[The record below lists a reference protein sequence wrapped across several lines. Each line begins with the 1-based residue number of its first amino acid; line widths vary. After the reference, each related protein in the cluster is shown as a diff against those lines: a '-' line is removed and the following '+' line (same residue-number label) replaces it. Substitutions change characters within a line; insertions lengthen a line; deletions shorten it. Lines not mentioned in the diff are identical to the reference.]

1 MQEAR
6 LAKVYAKSLLDLSI
20 EQNALDEVLKDMQ
33 LIHTSVKNS
42 REFLL
47 MLKSPIIKG
56 DKKGQILQALFG
68 EKINA
73 LTQSFTQLLATKG
86 RANYLPEMAE
96 AFEQLYKQHK
106 HIKEVT
112 ITSAVKLSEATLQTI
127 TATISEQMNQCGL
140 EIKTIIDPEILG
152 GYILEVE
159 DKLFDA
165 SVKTRLQNVRK
176 QFLQNDYVAKI

>member
-20 EQNALDEVLKDMQ
+20 EQKALDEVLKDMQ
-33 LIHTSVKNS
+33 LMHSTIQSS

-47 MLKSPIIKG
+47 MLKNPIIKG
-56 DKKGQILQALFG
+56 DKKGQILSALF
-68 EKINA
+68 ESKINS
-73 LTQSFTQLLATKG
+73 LTLSFTQLLAKKG
-86 RANYLPEMAE
+86 RANYLPEMVE
-96 AFEQLYKQHK
+96 AFEQLYKQHQN
-106 HIKEVT
+106 IKEVT
-112 ITSAVKLSEATLQTI
+112 ITSAVALSESTLQSI
-127 TATISEQMNQCGL
+127 MATVSEQMNQCDL
-140 EIKTIIDPEILG
+140 EVKTIIDPKILG

-165 SVKTRLQNVRK
+165 SVKTRLQNVKK